1 MGLYHFRDNNIL
13 ITLMKLKFEML
24 LQLAPGF
31 ILALHWKQLSAR
43 AVLAGMTVGL
53 LVAVGLYLGRLA
65 DFNFYKQTGIHEGV
79 WGLLANSVVVLGVF
93 LLSSQGHKRQ
103 RA

>member
-1 MGLYHFRDNNIL
+1 M
-13 ITLMKLKFEML
+13 
-24 LQLAPGF
+24 A
-31 ILALHWKQLSAR
+31 
-43 AVLAGMTVGL
+43 VGL

-79 WGLLANSVVVLGVF
+79 WGLLANVIVVLGVF
-93 LLSSQGHKRQ
+93 LLSSKGRKGE